1 MKLLIHRNYLV
12 FLSIVLLTS
21 IAYTQNEMENQC
33 GTVSTTE
40 SINFYNSVKPQ
51 IKALE
56 QDFIQKKLSK
66 KESSKKLLNL
76 IPIKVHI
83 IRNSD
88 GSGGLDI
95 SSLENTIA
103 NLNEIYAKA
112 YMQFYFYEDIN
123 FIDKNTLEHFNKKNE
138 KNLIEANY
146 VSNIINIYFI
156 DYVENELEES
166 LCGYT
171 NSIGKNNVIVI
182 KNSCATNNSTL
193 AHEMGHFFSLEHTH
207 GTNNSKQTTELVDG
221 SNCDTDGDG
230 ICDTP
235 ADPKLSNNIINNF
248 CDYTGKLTDSNG
260 DYYKP
265 DTRNIMSYSRR
276 GCRNH
281 FSEQQ
286 FARMH
291 AYYKLIKD
299 RITTPVTDSDP
310 VNDATINALSEV
322 KLYPNPVTNGSIFIK
337 ASLNDNALQYQII
350 NYQGQILAKGMT
362 SNKAINVIELAPGAY
377 LLILEDSKSRVIKRF
392 IK

>member
-1 MKLLIHRNYLV
+1 MKLLVHRNYLV

-21 IAYTQNEMENQC
+21 IAYTQNEIENQC

-40 SINFYNSVKPQ
+40 SINFYNSIKPQ
-51 IKALE
+51 LKALE

-66 KESSKKLLNL
+66 KESSKELLNL

-88 GSGGLDI
+88 GSGGLDS

-103 NLNEIYAKA
+103 NLNNIYAKA
-112 YMQFYFYEDIN
+112 YMQFYLYEDIN
-123 FIDKNTLEHFNKKNE
+123 FINNNALEHFNKKNE
-138 KNLIEANY
+138 KSLIEANY

-156 DYVENELEES
+156 DYVENEIEES

-182 KNSCATNNSTL
+182 KNSCASNNSTL

-207 GTNNSKQTTELVDG
+207 GTSNSKQTTELVDG

-235 ADPKLSNNIINNF
+235 ADPKLSSNTINNF
-248 CDYTGKLTDSNG
+248 CEYTGNLTDANG

-265 DTRNIMSYSRR
+265 DTGNIMSYSRR

-281 FSEQQ
+281 FTEQQ

-299 RITTPVTDSDP
+299 RITTPITDLNP

-322 KLYPNPVTNGSIFIK
+322 TLYPNPVANGSIFIK
-337 ASLNDNALQYQII
+337 GALNDNALQYQIS
-350 NYQGQILAKGMT
+350 NYQGQILAKGIT
-362 SNKAINVIELAPGAY
+362 SNKAINVNELAAGAY
-377 LLILEDSKSRVIKRF
+377 LIILEDSKSRVIKRF